1 MRVPNQHIVK
11 VKVLISVK
19 SNMRLL
25 ITKLRKMQAHLHRN
39 LRNFEASNWQKFKK
53 LEPQLLGLYWICV
66 TSTSVLSAKVCFF
79 CELWR
84 NFSLLSKFTSSI
96 SLASTSPICN
106 SVPYKEQH
114 LWSMLWTIWFNRLIS
129 HAPYEVTYVMQ
140 SMTLKDSDECHQTC
154 VVYCFILVLLSD
166 GLI

>member
-1 MRVPNQHIVK
+1 
-11 VKVLISVK
+11 
-19 SNMRLL
+19 MRLL
-25 ITKLRKMQAHLHRN
+25 ITKVRKNAGSSRS
-39 LRNFEASNWQKFKK
+39 EFKK
-53 LEPQLLGLYWICV
+53 LWGFKLAKILETWTSAPRIVLNFCYLDICTLG
-66 TSTSVLSAKVCFF
+66 KVCFF

-106 SVPYKEQH
+106 SVPYKEQY
-114 LWSMLWTIWFNRLIS
+114 LWYMLWTIWFNGLIS